1 MKKQF
6 RLVMI
11 MMIAT
16 AVLIACAGSAATTE
30 PAPQLDRPTP
40 PPQYQDLNNPSA
52 DDTGAAAQ
60 GEDVFAAN
68 CASCHG
74 ENAQGEG
81 PAAAALDPQPANLAE
96 NQTALSDGYLFWRI
110 AEGGAMDPF
119 TSQMP
124 AWEGT
129 LSEDQIWQVI
139 AYLRTL
145 D

>member
-1 MKKQF
+1 MKKHF
-6 RLVMI
+6 PLCII

-16 AVLIACAGSAATTE
+16 AALIACAGGAATTE
-30 PAPQLDRPTP
+30 PASQQDRPTP
-40 PPQYQDLNNPSA
+40 PPQYQDLNNSLA

-96 NQTALSDGYLFWRI
+96 NQAALSDGYLFWRI
-110 AEGGAMDPF
+110 AEGGAMAPF

-124 AWEGT
+124 AWQGT